1 MVAYEFLAGRTE
13 APERMP
19 ATSLRGRARALR
31 GIRCGQL
38 LLALAVAVFAT
49 SAAGQNPPDPPASDE
64 TADANDPAGIQPI
77 TPGPMIAVHGV
88 VRNAVSGEPL
98 PRTLVQVDGETG
110 PGTLTDGDGKFDLTL
125 AGLGSHV
132 FQLTKPGFHDLP
144 PNTSG
149 GGAVLENTNSVTHN
163 IFVTADMGGLSFGM
177 TPTSA
182 IHGHIDL
189 STGEVAQGLG
199 VMLLRRSLQGGHACW
214 QVASNTR
221 TTSDG
226 DYRFG
231 GLDDG
236 DYAIE
241 TEPAKESDDPGFAIE
256 TSGAAKIASSGYAA
270 TYFPDA
276 RDFSGATKIHLRGG
290 ESAQAN
296 LILKLEPFQSVR
308 ATLPA
313 RRKEK
318 TRGDQGVV
326 DESDVLDS
334 QGHRLSY
341 PEQFDGES
349 RTVQALL
356 PDGTYTLRVTELQV
370 TEVKGPRLR
379 LASGRNNDGTI
390 WQGTVDFTVAGHPL
404 TNLRLPLAERVA
416 APVAVNVTRNAAR
429 PVAATTSGEAEVS
442 IAVTQASDAR
452 VEGMWNQLAQGSVPG
467 ELETSPLPAGS
478 YWVHTTINSS
488 GLCES
493 SFTAGSSS
501 LAREPLVVGAS
512 GATAPLSLTLRDD
525 CASLKLTLPAN
536 LMNPSTGE
544 EPAFTVYVV
553 PDFDSTVDISA
564 LVLRPSSGG
573 TFTVENLTPGNYHVY
588 AFDAP
593 VELEYRNPEALASL
607 ANAGQAVTLE
617 PLATSTLVVEEPPR

>member
-1 MVAYEFLAGRTE
+1 
-13 APERMP
+13 
-19 ATSLRGRARALR
+19 
-31 GIRCGQL
+31 
-38 LLALAVAVFAT
+38 
-49 SAAGQNPPDPPASDE
+49 
-64 TADANDPAGIQPI
+64 
-77 TPGPMIAVHGV
+77 MIAVHGV
-88 VRNAVSGEPL
+88 VRNALSGEPL

-110 PGTLTDGDGKFDLTL
+110 PGALTDGDGKFDLTL

-132 FQLTKPGFHDLP
+132 FELTKPGFRDLP
-144 PNTSG
+144 PNPSG
-149 GGAVLENTNSVTHN
+149 AGAVLENTNSVTHN
-163 IFVTADMGGLSFGM
+163 IYVTADMGGLAFGM

-199 VMLLRRSLQGGHACW
+199 VMLLRRTLQGGHACW

-221 TTSDG
+221 TNSDG

-241 TEPAKESDDPGFAIE
+241 TEPAKESDGPGFALE
-256 TSGAAKIASSGYAA
+256 TSGSRKIASSGYAA

-276 RDFSGATKIHLRGG
+276 HDFSGAAKIHLRGG

-296 LILKLEPFQSVR
+296 LVLKLEPFQLVR
-308 ATLPA
+308 AALPV
-313 RRKEK
+313 RKNEK

-341 PEQFDGES
+341 PEQFDGEN

-356 PDGTYTLRVTELQV
+356 PDGTYTLQVIELEV

-379 LASGRNNDGTI
+379 LASGHNHDGTI
-390 WQGTVDFTVAGHPL
+390 WQGTVDFTVSGHPV

-416 APVAVNVTRNAAR
+416 APVVVNVTRNAAR
-429 PVAATTSGEAEVS
+429 PAATTANGAQVS

-467 ELETSPLPAGS
+467 ELETSALPAGP
-478 YWVHTTINSS
+478 YWVHTTINSP

-501 LAREPLVVGAS
+501 LAHEPLIVGAS

-536 LMNPSTGE
+536 LMDPATGE

-573 TFTVENLTPGNYHVY
+573 AFTVENLTPGNYHVY
-588 AFDAP
+588 LFDVP
-593 VELEYRNPEALASL
+593 VDLEYRNPEALASL
-607 ANAGQAVTLE
+607 ANAGQAIALE
-617 PLATSTLVVEEPPR
+617 PLATSTLVVEAPAR

>member
-1 MVAYEFLAGRTE
+1 
-13 APERMP
+13 
-19 ATSLRGRARALR
+19 
-31 GIRCGQL
+31 
-38 LLALAVAVFAT
+38 
-49 SAAGQNPPDPPASDE
+49 
-64 TADANDPAGIQPI
+64 
-77 TPGPMIAVHGV
+77 MIAVHGV
-88 VRNAVSGEPL
+88 VRNEVSGEPL
-98 PRTLVQVDGETG
+98 PRTLVQVDGEMG

-125 AGLGSHV
+125 AGTGSHV

-144 PNTSG
+144 PNTSR

-177 TPTSA
+177 TPTNA

-189 STGEVAQGLG
+189 STGEVAQGVG

-214 QVASNTR
+214 QAGSNTR
-221 TTSDG
+221 TNSDG

-241 TEPAKESDDPGFAIE
+241 TEPAKESDGPGFAIE
-256 TSGAAKIASSGYAA
+256 TSGSAKVASSGYAA

-276 RDFSGATKIHLRGG
+276 RDFSGAAKIHLRGG

-318 TRGDQGVV
+318 TGGDQGMV
-326 DESDVLDS
+326 DESNVLDA

-341 PEQFDGES
+341 PQQFDGES

-356 PDGTYTLRVTELQV
+356 PDGTYTLQLTELQV
-370 TEVKGPRLR
+370 PEVKGPRLR

-404 TNLRLPLAERVA
+404 MNLRLPLAERVS
-416 APVAVNVTRNAAR
+416 APVVVNVTRNAAP
-429 PVAATTSGEAEVS
+429 PVAATTSGGAEVS
-442 IAVTQASDAR
+442 IAVTQASDAG

-501 LAREPLVVGAS
+501 LAREPLLVGAS

-536 LMNPSTGE
+536 LMNLTAGE
-544 EPAFTVYVV
+544 EPSFTVYVV
-553 PDFDSTVDISA
+553 PDFDSTVDISS